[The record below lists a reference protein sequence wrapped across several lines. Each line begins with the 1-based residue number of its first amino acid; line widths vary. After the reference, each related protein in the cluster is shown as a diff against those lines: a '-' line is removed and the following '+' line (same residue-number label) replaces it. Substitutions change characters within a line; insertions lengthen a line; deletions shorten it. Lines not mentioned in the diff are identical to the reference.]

1 MAQSRT
7 ISLGGRILLV
17 QAVFLAV
24 LTGGFSLAFF
34 CQGYPLL
41 SKLIWAASVLGV
53 LVILGV
59 QASLLDIWVNK
70 PLQQIREFVDG
81 FANGEI
87 AALKLPSGPEESGG
101 ELAALTRSL
110 GRMAQTLGALLDR
123 VGGSAHA
130 VSAAAEQLHSTAIR
144 IAGCAENCALQV
156 ATVATASEE
165 MSATSQSIAENC
177 QQAAANSEEAN
188 LTACEGTE
196 LVLQSLAGM
205 DQVGESVRGAAATL
219 DQLGNNSEQIGAILG
234 TIEDIADQTNLL
246 ALNAA
251 IEAAR
256 AGDQGRGFA
265 VVADEVRALADRTTQ
280 ATREIGGMIA
290 AIQSGTRQAMTVME
304 KGVQEIEHGSELS
317 LQSGKALEE
326 VLMKVGEL
334 GGQVD
339 QIATMA
345 GEQSAT
351 TCEINGSIHRIT
363 EMVQQTVRGAT
374 ETTDA
379 AQELLRTAQELRE
392 FAARFRQ

>member
-1 MAQSRT
+1 M
-7 ISLGGRILLV
+7 
-17 QAVFLAV
+17 QAVFLML
-24 LTGGFSLAFF
+24 LTVGFSLAII

-41 SKLIWAASVLGV
+41 SKLLWGASVLGV

-59 QASLLDIWVNK
+59 QASLLDIWINK
-70 PLQQIREFVDG
+70 PLRLIQEFADG
-81 FANGEI
+81 LANGEF
-87 AALKLPSGPEESGG
+87 AGLELPSSPEGSGG

-110 GRMAQTLGALLDR
+110 GRMAQTLGTLLER

-144 IAGCAENCALQV
+144 IAGCAESCALQV

-177 QQAAANSEEAN
+177 QQAAANSEDAN

-290 AIQSGTRQAMTVME
+290 AIQNGTRQAMTVME

-326 VLMKVGEL
+326 VLMKVSEL

-392 FAARFRQ
+392 FAARFHQ